1 LAESVLA
8 SWPIT
13 TVVITA
19 INRILDEQRMNYCL
33 IFLPLCISI
42 MADTLKNIVIIKAMV
57 KLVMGG
63 ESATPSMV
71 KRIPLIM

>member
-1 LAESVLA
+1 M
-8 SWPIT
+8 T
-13 TVVITA
+13 TIFIVA

-33 IFLPLCISI
+33 IFLPLCISV
-42 MADTLKNIVIIKAMV
+42 MADTVKNMVIIKAME

>member
-1 LAESVLA
+1 
-8 SWPIT
+8 
-13 TVVITA
+13 
-19 INRILDEQRMNYCL
+19 MNYCL

-42 MADTLKNIVIIKAMV
+42 MADTLKNMGIIKAMV